1 MLKSPNPTQMLKSII
16 GNDKQKLGVLNQ
28 LQTMTKEEQ
37 AQKIADLCNE
47 KGISL
52 DQLKKILGK

>member
-1 MLKSPNPTQMLKSII
+1 MLKSPNPTQMLKSMI
-16 GNDKQKLGVLNQ
+16 GNDQQKLGVLNQ

>member
-16 GNDKQKLGVLNQ
+16 GNDQQKLGVLNQ